1 MTYSMGE
8 AAKATGKSRSALL
21 RAIRTGKVSAE
32 KNAIGQWLVEPA
44 ELHRVYPEVPC
55 PDDGGEAA
63 DAAGREAAR
72 HRLDLAAERLA
83 ASRVENEHLKGTI
96 ARLEEQIDDLKD
108 QRTQLRADVE
118 AWRAMATQKRLTW
131 RGLFGNGK
139 VE

>member
-1 MTYSMGE
+1 MTYNMGE

-32 KNAIGQWLVEPA
+32 KNALGQWVVEPA
-44 ELHRVYPEVPC
+44 ELHRVYPEVPWA
-55 PDDGGEAA
+55 DGGGEEAGE
-63 DAAGREAAR
+63 AGSEAAR
-72 HRLDLAAERLA
+72 HRLDLAGERLA
-83 ASRVENEHLKGTI
+83 ASRAENEHLKGTI

-131 RGLFGNGK
+131 RGLFGGGK
-139 VE
+139 AE